1 MKNIIKKILKPAA
14 PALLSVCIAAGALAG
29 CAAPER
35 SSDSGS
41 NNKSDNSAKKE
52 RAERDG
58 QHQKSG
64 AEAGWPKGENGANIT
79 DDYYN
84 QEPYNTE
91 EYTAINENSFMSVSA
106 NPLSTFAADVDT
118 ASYSIVRKKIN
129 EGIVPD
135 IDSVRIEEMLNYF
148 TYDYPQP
155 KEGEPFSVT
164 TEITDCPWNKD
175 SKLMLIGLQAQKVDL
190 SEAKPSNL
198 VFLIDVSG
206 SMEEPDKL
214 PLVKRAFGLLV
225 EQLKKEDKVSIVTYA
240 SGDEVVLRG
249 ADGADK
255 NTIKTAIDELAAGGS
270 TAGAKGIET
279 AYEIAEKNFIEGG
292 NNRIILATDGDLNV
306 GITSEGE
313 LKKLIKKKKEGGV
326 FLSVLGFGHG
336 NIKDNKLQALAD
348 NGNGNYSYIDS
359 IYEARKVLVSEL
371 GGTCHAVA
379 KDVKLQLEF
388 NPYNVKGYRLIGY
401 ESRVMA
407 AEDFDDDK
415 KDGGEIGSGHR
426 VTVLYEIVTTD
437 SPMEIGGDLKYQD
450 KTDNTKEAAADELAT
465 VSIRY
470 KNPDEA
476 ASSLLE
482 YPVKKDLI
490 KDQMSDN
497 MSFAAG
503 VAELGMLLRHSEYA
517 GSSSYDSVLE
527 LLGNVRESDDSRD
540 EPKMLVK
547 KLKQIDVR
555 EN

>member
-1 MKNIIKKILKPAA
+1 MFVKLE
-14 PALLSVCIAAGALAG
+14 V
-29 CAAPER
+29 
-35 SSDSGS
+35 SS
-41 NNKSDNSAKKE
+41 
-52 RAERDG
+52 
-58 QHQKSG
+58 H
-64 AEAGWPKGENGANIT
+64 
-79 DDYYN
+79 
-84 QEPYNTE
+84 
-91 EYTAINENSFMSVSA
+91 
-106 NPLSTFAADVDT
+106 
-118 ASYSIVRKKIN
+118 AS
-129 EGIVPD
+129 
-135 IDSVRIEEMLNYF
+135 
-148 TYDYPQP
+148 
-155 KEGEPFSVT
+155 
-164 TEITDCPWNKD
+164 
-175 SKLMLIGLQAQKVDL
+175 
-190 SEAKPSNL
+190 
-198 VFLIDVSG
+198 
-206 SMEEPDKL
+206 
-214 PLVKRAFGLLV
+214 
-225 EQLKKEDKVSIVTYA
+225 
-240 SGDEVVLRG
+240 
-249 ADGADK
+249 
-255 NTIKTAIDELAAGGS
+255 
-270 TAGAKGIET
+270 
-279 AYEIAEKNFIEGG
+279 
-292 NNRIILATDGDLNV
+292 
-306 GITSEGE
+306 
-313 LKKLIKKKKEGGV
+313 
-326 FLSVLGFGHG
+326 
-336 NIKDNKLQALAD
+336 LAD

-517 GSSSYDSVLE
+517 GSSSYDSGWSFQFHL
-527 LLGNVRESDDSRD
+527 
-540 EPKMLVK
+540 
-547 KLKQIDVR
+547 
-555 EN
+555 